1 MFLVPHGGGINCSVA
16 SLNSLQTG
24 VRVEGKLLST
34 HWLSSVFLTEGG
46 RGEGRGKS
54 EHRRGVKGGNTNVTN
69 NTL

>member
-1 MFLVPHGGGINCSVA
+1 MVVFLVPHGGGINCSVA

-46 RGEGRGKS
+46 RAEAKASTGEG
-54 EHRRGVKGGNTNVTN
+54 
-69 NTL
+69 